1 MNENN
6 GEIREVVEEVMR
18 ERETS
23 HEAIVAVFE
32 QKLDNLIQAVSEIKE
47 QMNEN
52 YEDITDIK
60 LELNDFKNKTEQQQK
75 EIDSLVKV
83 NDANRNWIRGIAATI
98 IGGVILAAVL
108 YFTGLR

>member
-1 MNENN
+1 MNDNN

-23 HEAIVAVFE
+23 QEAVVSVLE
-32 QKLDNLIQAVSEIKE
+32 QKLDNLIQAVKEIKE

-60 LELNDFKNKTEQQQK
+60 LELNNFKNKTEQQQK
-75 EIDSLVKV
+75 EIDSLLK
-83 NDANRNWIRGIAATI
+83 NNESNRTWIRGIAATI
-98 IGGVILAAVL
+98 IGGVALAAIL

>member
-23 HEAIVAVFE
+23 QEAVVSVLE
-32 QKLDNLIQAVSEIKE
+32 QKLDNLIQAVKEIKE

-75 EIDSLVKV
+75 EIDSLLK
-83 NDANRNWIRGIAATI
+83 NNESNRAWIRGLAATI
-98 IGGVILAAVL
+98 IGGVTVALII
-108 YFTGLR
+108 YFIGLK

>member
-6 GEIREVVEEVMR
+6 EVREVVEEVMR

-23 HEAIVAVFE
+23 QEAIVAVFE

-52 YEDITDIK
+52 YADITDIK
-60 LELNDFKNKTEQQQK
+60 LELNNFKNKTEQQQK
-75 EIDSLVKV
+75 EIDSLLK
-83 NDANRNWIRGIAATI
+83 NNESNRTWIRGIAATI
-98 IGGVILAAVL
+98 IGGVALAAIL